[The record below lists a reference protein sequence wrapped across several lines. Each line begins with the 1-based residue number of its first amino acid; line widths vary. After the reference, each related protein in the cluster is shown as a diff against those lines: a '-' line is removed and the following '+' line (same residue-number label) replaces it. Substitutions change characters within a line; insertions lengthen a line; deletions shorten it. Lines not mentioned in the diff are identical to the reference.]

1 MLHFYDGQIRRYIT
15 QIIRLLSNFSVKY
28 GDGTLVR
35 VPVLYGDTDRQ
46 IASLLSDNSE
56 NKLTAAPRMA
66 VYLNDLQLD
75 RSRLSDATYVGKL
88 HIREREYDSDTGDY
102 TSSQGH
108 QYTVERLMPTPYKAS
123 FKVDIWSSSTDQK
136 LQILEQILVLFNPSL
151 DIQTTDNYID
161 WTSLS
166 TVDLTQL
173 TFSNRSIPVGTASN
187 IDIATLTLEAPI
199 YISPPVKVKQLGIVT
214 NIIASITQGVEN
226 PSLQDPQLDFG
237 SDLFPSGSNQFANG
251 GNLSSGGNIINVKRI
266 SLGGFGIL
274 VVNSQ
279 AQILD
284 KHEHVTATNDSVDIP
299 VKLGPEINWR
309 KILDNYPGKYKAGYS
324 KIYLKQNNFTEVVG
338 TFSLNPLDENY
349 ITVNYDT
356 DSFPTNTVLSSVNRP
371 GSPGTFDAIIDPTRV
386 GPGHGLSSSIVGT
399 RYLIIE
405 DMGNVANVD
414 GADAWKGTDHSDL
427 IAGENDIVEYNGV
440 KWQVIFDA
448 SQSQDQL
455 IYQTN
460 IYTGVQYKWNG
471 LSWVKS
477 FEGEYRAGTWRLEI

>member
-1 MLHFYDGQIRRYIT
+1 
-15 QIIRLLSNFSVKY
+15 
-28 GDGTLVR
+28 
-35 VPVLYGDTDRQ
+35 
-46 IASLLSDNSE
+46 
-56 NKLTAAPRMA
+56 
-66 VYLNDLQLD
+66 
-75 RSRLSDATYVGKL
+75 
-88 HIREREYDSDTGDY
+88 
-102 TSSQGH
+102 
-108 QYTVERLMPTPYKAS
+108 
-123 FKVDIWSSSTDQK
+123 
-136 LQILEQILVLFNPSL
+136 
-151 DIQTTDNYID
+151 
-161 WTSLS
+161 
-166 TVDLTQL
+166 VDLTQL

-214 NIIASITQGVEN
+214 NIIASITQGVES

-237 SDLFPSGSNQFANG
+237 NELFPQGSNQSANS
-251 GNLSSGGNIINVKRI
+251 GNISSGGNIVNVSRT

-274 VVNSQ
+274 VVNGQ

-284 KHEHVTATNDSVDIP
+284 KYEHVTATNDSIEIP
-299 VKLGPEINWR
+299 IKMSPEINWR

-324 KIYLKQNNFTEVVG
+324 KIYLKQSNFTEVVG

-349 ITVNYDT
+349 ITINYDV
-356 DSFPTNTVLSSVNRP
+356 DSFPTNTVLSAVNRP

-386 GPGHGLSSSIVGT
+386 GPGVGLSNPITGT

-405 DMGNVANVD
+405 DIGNAANAD
-414 GADAWKGTDHSDL
+414 GADAWKGTDSSDL
-427 IAGENDIVEYNGV
+427 VAEENDIIEYNGI
-440 KWQVIFDA
+440 KWIVIFDA

>member
-1 MLHFYDGQIRRYIT
+1 
-15 QIIRLLSNFSVKY
+15 
-28 GDGTLVR
+28 
-35 VPVLYGDTDRQ
+35 
-46 IASLLSDNSE
+46 
-56 NKLTAAPRMA
+56 
-66 VYLNDLQLD
+66 
-75 RSRLSDATYVGKL
+75 VGKL
-88 HIREREYDSDTGDY
+88 HIREREYDSATGEY

-214 NIIASITQGVEN
+214 NIIASITQGIEN
-226 PSLQDPQLDFG
+226 PSLQDIQLEFG
-237 SDLFPSGSNQFANG
+237 NELFPQGSNQSSNS
-251 GNLSSGGNIINVKRI
+251 GNLSSGGNLINMSKI

-274 VVNSQ
+274 VVNGQ
-279 AQILD
+279 VQILD
-284 KHEHVTATNDSVDIP
+284 KYEHVTATNDSIEIP
-299 VKLGPEINWR
+299 IKMGPEINWR

-324 KIYLKQNNFTEVVG
+324 KIYLKQSNFTEVVG

-349 ITVNYDT
+349 ITVNYDV
-356 DSFPTNTVLSSVNRP
+356 DSFPTNTVLSAVNRP
-371 GSPGTFDAIIDPTRV
+371 GSPGTFDAVIDPTRV
-386 GPGHGLSSSIVGT
+386 GPGHGLSNPITGT

-405 DMGNVANVD
+405 DIGDAANVD
-414 GADAWKGTDHSDL
+414 GADAWKGTDNSDL
-427 IAGENDIVEYNGV
+427 IAKENDIIEYNGI
-440 KWQVIFDA
+440 KWIVIFDA